1 MAHPVSFAHSTPM
14 WESCT
19 PGFRSELLV
28 QDGRATASVW
38 GLWAC
43 ARALRKRCA
52 RHCDLAG
59 GAGQGVD
66 MLHLALRSG
75 VGSSPA
81 APDPWEVSPFPTD
94 RKPIKQ
100 PHPPH
105 PCKLAFQRACIL
117 EHKLAPFHSLIKN
130 KAFFLAVTTSP
141 ENTPPG
147 KGSPSSLRGGE
158 DETQEVSPTQ
168 P

>member
-1 MAHPVSFAHSTPM
+1 MAVPPLQ
-14 WESCT
+14 
-19 PGFRSELLV
+19 SEGCGRVPEHCASGV
-28 QDGRATASVW
+28 QDT
-38 GLWAC
+38 
-43 ARALRKRCA
+43 
-52 RHCDLAG
+52 DLAG